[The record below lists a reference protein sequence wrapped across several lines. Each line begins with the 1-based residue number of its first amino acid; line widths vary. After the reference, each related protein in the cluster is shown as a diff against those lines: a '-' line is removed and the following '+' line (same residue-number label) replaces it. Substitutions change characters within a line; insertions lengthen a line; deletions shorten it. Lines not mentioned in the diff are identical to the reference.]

1 MLCIDSQ
8 DRVAQMKNSLRKCKG
23 ELLEKRTDL
32 LNMWHKSEQHK
43 EMLNL
48 LETM

>member
-1 MLCIDSQ
+1 MHIDSQ
-8 DRVAQMKNSLRKCKG
+8 ERVADMKENLRRCKA

-32 LNMWHKSEQHK
+32 LNMWNKSEQHK

-48 LETM
+48 LESM